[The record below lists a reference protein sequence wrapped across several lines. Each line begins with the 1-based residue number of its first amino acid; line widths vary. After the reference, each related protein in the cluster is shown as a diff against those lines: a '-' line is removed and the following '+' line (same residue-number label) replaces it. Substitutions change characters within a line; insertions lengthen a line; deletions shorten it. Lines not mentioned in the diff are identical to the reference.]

1 MPENKLFREI
11 EALRTEQNNPD
22 SINIDEM
29 STGEILKLINNEDKK
44 VAFAVETEIPNISLA
59 ADLITYAFKLGGR
72 LFYAGAGTSGRLGI
86 IDAAECP
93 PTFGSNPEMV
103 QGMIAGGKE
112 AVFTA
117 QEGAEDY
124 QENGAEDAEKFGIQ
138 PPDILCGI
146 AASGRTPYVIGAV
159 NYAHK
164 IGCKTIFITTSTRD
178 HINAQGINANVIIS
192 PEVGPEVIEGS
203 TRMKSGTAQKL
214 VLNMLTTASMVKL
227 GKTLGNVMIDLQM
240 TNSKL
245 IERSKRILMRITG
258 ADYDKSAEFLEKSGY
273 KVKTA
278 IVMIMADKDK
288 NEAELLIKKG
298 NGFVRKALKTAN
310 IDL

>member
-1 MPENKLFREI
+1 MQKNKLFDEI
-11 EALRTEQNNPD
+11 AALKTEQNNPD
-22 SINIDEM
+22 SVNIDNL
-29 STGEILKLINNEDKK
+29 STSEILQIINDEDKK
-44 VAFAVETEIPNISLA
+44 VAFAVEKEIPHITEA
-59 ADLITYAFKLGGR
+59 VEIITYAFKSGGR

-86 IDAAECP
+86 VDAAECP
-93 PTFGSNPEMV
+93 PTFGSEPDMV
-103 QGMIAGGKE
+103 QGMIAGGIE
-112 AVFTA
+112 AVFVA
-117 QEGAEDY
+117 QEGAEDL
-124 QENGAEDAEKFGIQ
+124 QENGRNDVIKFGVNSK
-138 PPDILCGI
+138 DVVCGI

-159 NYAHK
+159 NYAAG
-164 IGCKTIFITTSTRD
+164 IGCKTIFLTTSTHE
-178 HINAQGINANVIIS
+178 HINSQGINANVIIA

-258 ADYDKSAEFLEKSGY
+258 VDYHKAAEYLEKSGFR
-273 KVKTA
+273 VKTA
-278 IVMIMADKDK
+278 IVMIMADLDSD
-288 NEAELLIKKG
+288 EADNLIKKG
-298 NGFVRKALKTAN
+298 NGFVRKALKIVN

>member
-1 MPENKLFREI
+1 MQENKLFEEI
-11 EALRTEQNNPD
+11 AALRTEQNNPD
-22 SINIDEM
+22 SISIDEM

-44 VAFAVETEIPNISLA
+44 VAYAVEKEIPNISLA
-59 ADLITYAFKLGGR
+59 TDLITYSFKSGGR

-86 IDAAECP
+86 LDAAECP

-103 QGMIAGGKE
+103 QGMIAGGKD

-124 QENGAEDAEKFGIQ
+124 QINGAEDVKKFGIK

-164 IGCKTIFITTSTRD
+164 IGCKTIFITTSTRE
-178 HINAQGINANVIIS
+178 HINSQGINANVIIA
-192 PEVGPEVIEGS
+192 PEVGPEIIEGS

-214 VLNMLTTASMVKL
+214 ILNMLTTTSMIKL

-258 ADYDKSAEFLEKSGY
+258 ADYDKSSEYLVKSDY